1 MEAVG
6 ERMTPAVQMPNPAA
20 GPREVSRPVQTG
32 EKKPVPKP
40 AGDRYAPEAPR
51 EPIGIYRAEK
61 DGEGRTS
68 IYISHRMSSCR
79 FCDEIIV
86 FQDGQIVEQ
95 GSHEELFAAG
105 GCYAQMWNAQAKY
118 YA

>member
-1 MEAVG
+1 MV
-6 ERMTPAVQMPNPAA
+6 
-20 GPREVSRPVQTG
+20 
-32 EKKPVPKP
+32 
-40 AGDRYAPEAPR
+40 
-51 EPIGIYRAEK
+51 
-61 DGEGRTS
+61 EGRTS

-105 GCYAQMWNAQAKY
+105 GCYAEMWNAQAKY